1 MAVLLEGV
9 LSRKAVMLNPRVRLR
24 APFDG
29 EGKVVAR
36 MDDREHGL
44 AAM

>member
-1 MAVLLEGV
+1 MAVQLEGV
-9 LSRKAVMLNPRVRLR
+9 LSRKALMLNPRVRLR
-24 APFDG
+24 APLDG
-29 EGKVVAR
+29 EGEVVAR